1 MLIRHAK
8 LIRLLLNNSN
18 HYLSADEIASYLS
31 VSNRTVRNDIQHI
44 NGEIINRLIT
54 SVKGKGYKLNHDHYD
69 EAELET
75 LIHSFLTKEK
85 EKLMKI
91 GYELLMYQ
99 KPTTIDQIESEFMV
113 TKAEAYDYI
122 NRIKAWC
129 ASFDINLEVIK
140 KKGVTITGNEMNIRN
155 AILHLNQ
162 LSNNEK
168 TVEDFILNEMP
179 QAHIKTICHI
189 IKNRLAQHYIF
200 TSDMRI
206 QQLLIH
212 LVIIIKRGKVS
223 EDSWVINKEAEE
235 IAMQCIEDIN
245 HKLAYGL
252 SKDTAKLFSFFISY
266 YFNKYDLGI
275 ETFFVESYVARMIHQ
290 MEKIVGINFTQD
302 NILRENIQA
311 HFSRAYLRI
320 AKNVYINNPLTDE
333 IKKYYPF
340 VFNALYETVKYLA
353 KDSNLTLVEDEIAFL
368 ALHFQSS
375 IDRNKKDEVNIVI
388 TCYYGLGIS
397 SLLEVK
403 IANLDSHINIVDTL
417 KLERLSHYN
426 FSNIDMLITTHPI
439 DTTDLPDTLHVIEV
453 SPLLSDNDTNQI
465 KSFINNKRNPVLKQN
480 EISAIQFD
488 VQTVKDDVSATHVF
502 ENAQSLLM
510 KQHAITESYIK
521 SALEREKFASTYIGN
536 GISMPHGDPE
546 KVLRSQVII
555 FKCPHGL
562 LWKQNKVKLVFFLA
576 IANSEISAMKKIIH
590 VIAELSEY
598 DVDQLMTMDVQ
609 HLKQY
614 MINLIKT

>member
-1 MLIRHAK
+1 MLVRHAK

-18 HYLSADEIASYLS
+18 HYLSADEIASYLN
-31 VSNRTVRNDIQHI
+31 VSNRTVRNDIKYI
-44 NGEIINRLIT
+44 NSEIINHLIT

-75 LIHSFLTKEK
+75 FLHSFLTKENK
-85 EKLMKI
+85 KLMKL

-99 KPTTIDQIESEFMV
+99 KPNTIDQIESEFMI
-113 TKAEAYDYI
+113 TKTEAYDYI

-129 ASFDINLEVIK
+129 ASFDIDVDVIK
-140 KKGVTITGNEMNIRN
+140 KKGITIIGNEMNIRN

-162 LSNNEK
+162 LSNKEK
-168 TVEDFILNEMP
+168 TVEAFILNEIP
-179 QAHIKTICHI
+179 QAHIKSISYI
-189 IKNRLAQHYIF
+189 IKNRLEQHHLF

-212 LVIIIKRGKVS
+212 LIIIIKRKKTS
-223 EDSWVINKEAEE
+223 EDSWVVNKESEE

-275 ETFFVESYVARMIHQ
+275 ETLFVESYVARMIKH

-340 VFNALYETVKYLA
+340 VFNALYETVKYLE
-353 KDSNLTLVEDEIAFL
+353 KDSNLNLVEDEIAFL

-375 IDRNKKDEVNIVI
+375 IGRNKKDEINVVI

-403 IANLDSHINIVDTL
+403 IANLDDHINIVDTL
-417 KLERLSHYN
+417 KLERVSHYN

-439 DTTDLPDTLHVIEV
+439 NTKDLPDTLHVIEV
-453 SPLLSDNDTNQI
+453 SPLLSDNDINQI
-465 KSFINNKRNPVLKQN
+465 KSFINSKRNPVLKQD

-488 VQTVKDDVSATHVF
+488 VQKMTDDVTVTHVF
-502 ENAQSLLM
+502 EKAQSLLM
-510 KQHAITESYIK
+510 KQHAITESYMK
-521 SALEREKFASTYIGN
+521 SALEREKYASTYIGN
-536 GISMPHGDPE
+536 GISMPHGDPD

-562 LWKQNKVKLVFFLA
+562 LWKQNKVKLVFFLV

-590 VIAELSEY
+590 VIADLNDY
-598 DVDQLMTMDVQ
+598 DVDHLMTMETQ

-614 MINLIKT
+614 IINLIKA